1 MVTEMASVILG
12 KKIGMTRVF
21 DEEGRV
27 VPVTVIEAGPCV
39 VVQRKTS
46 DKDGYEAIQV
56 GMGERKRS
64 RANQPLTGHFQSKGL
79 TPKQSLKE
87 FRIAAAEEYAQGDE
101 IKVDRFSKGEKVT
114 IQGTSK
120 GKGFAGGM
128 KRHHFVGG
136 PMEHGAS
143 KIHRKPMS
151 GGATDA
157 ARVFP
162 GARRPGHMGAETVTT
177 KGLTIVD
184 VDVDRNLLLIKGAVP
199 GANGGLLAIFGRR
212 DVLKG

>member
-1 MVTEMASVILG
+1 MPAILG

-21 DEEGRV
+21 DEQGRI
-27 VPVTVIEAGPCV
+27 VPVTVVEAGPCV
-39 VVQRKTS
+39 VVQRKTREA
-46 DKDGYEAIQV
+46 DGYEAMQI
-56 GMGERKRS
+56 GFEDRKRN
-64 RANQPLTGHFQSKGL
+64 RLNQPLLGHFQSRNQE
-79 TPKQSLKE
+79 PKRYLREVPVPAGQDP
-87 FRIAAAEEYAQGDE
+87 ATGDE
-101 IKVDRFSKGEKVT
+101 LRVDLFKKGDQIVV
-114 IQGTSK
+114 QGRSK

-162 GARRPGHMGAETVTT
+162 GARRPGHMGDATVTQ
-177 KGLTIVD
+177 KGLTVVD
-184 VDVDRNLLLIKGAVP
+184 VDADRNLMLIRGAVP
-199 GANGGLLAIFGRR
+199 GANGGLLIIRSR
-212 DVLKG
+212 E

>member
-1 MVTEMASVILG
+1 MVTEMPAAILG

-21 DEEGRV
+21 DDQGRV
-27 VPVTVIEAGPCV
+27 VPVTVVEAGPCV
-39 VVQRKTS
+39 VVQRKTTA
-46 DKDGYEAIQV
+46 KDGYEAIQV
-56 GMGERKRS
+56 GLGSRKRS
-64 RANQPLTGHFQSKGL
+64 HTNQPLMGHFGNISPQRYLREIKLQAG
-79 TPKQSLKE
+79 
-87 FRIAAAEEYAQGDE
+87 EEYAAGDE
-101 IKVDRFSKGEKVT
+101 IKADVFNKGDVVT

-151 GGATDA
+151 AGATDA

-162 GARRPGHMGAETVTT
+162 GKRSPGHMGAATVTT
-177 KGLTIVD
+177 KGLTVIEVD
-184 VDVDRNLLLIKGAVP
+184 PERNLLLIKGAVP
-199 GANGGLLAIFGRR
+199 GANGGLLVITRGRE
-212 DVLKG
+212 VAKG

>member
-1 MVTEMASVILG
+1 MASVLLG
-12 KKIGMTRVF
+12 KKIGMTRIF
-21 DEEGRV
+21 DEQGRV
-27 VPVTVIEAGPCV
+27 VSVTVIEAEPCV
-39 VVQRKTS
+39 VVQRKTTE
-46 DKDGYEAIQV
+46 KDGYEAVQL

-64 RANQPLTGHFQSKGL
+64 RTNQPLTGHFQSKGL
-79 TPKQSLKE
+79 TPKKVLKE
-87 FRIAAAEEYAQGDE
+87 FRLDSGEEYAQGE
-101 IKVDRFSKGEKVT
+101 EVKLDRFAKGDKVT

-184 VDVDRNLLLIKGAVP
+184 VDLDRNLLLIKGAVP
-199 GANGGLLAIFGRR
+199 GANGGVVAIYGRR
-212 DVLKG
+212 DVRKG

>member
-1 MVTEMASVILG
+1 MPAVILG
-12 KKIGMTRVF
+12 KKIGMTRIF
-21 DEEGRV
+21 DEQGRV
-27 VPVTVIEAGPCV
+27 VPVTVVEAGPCV
-39 VVQRKTS
+39 VVQRKTVAS
-46 DKDGYEAIQV
+46 DGYEAVQL
-56 GMGERKRS
+56 GFGERKRS
-64 RANQPLTGHFQSKGL
+64 RTNQPLTGHFQTRNIPPRQHL
-79 TPKQSLKE
+79 RE
-87 FRIAAAEEYAQGDE
+87 FRVAADEEYAQGDE
-101 IKVDRFSKGEKVT
+101 VKVDRFSKGDKVT

-162 GARRPGHMGAETVTT
+162 GARRPGHLGAATTTT

-184 VDVDRNLLLIKGAVP
+184 VDADRNLLLIKGAVP
-199 GANGGLLAIFGRR
+199 GANGGLLSIFGRR

>member
-1 MVTEMASVILG
+1 MVTKMPAILG

-21 DEEGRV
+21 DEQGRM

-39 VVQRKTS
+39 VVQRKTT

-56 GMGERKRS
+56 GFEDRKRE
-64 RANQPLTGHFQSKGL
+64 RLNQPQLGHFQSRNVP
-79 TPKQSLKE
+79 PKRYLRELPVPAGQELDP
-87 FRIAAAEEYAQGDE
+87 GDE
-101 IKVDRFSKGEKVT
+101 LRVELFSKGDSV
-114 IQGTSK
+114 IVQGQSK

-128 KRHHFVGG
+128 KRYHFVGG

-162 GARRPGHMGAETVTT
+162 GARRPGHLGDARITQ
-177 KGLTIVD
+177 KGLTVVD
-184 VDVDRNLLLIKGAVP
+184 VDADRNLLLIRGSVP
-199 GANGGLLAIFGRR
+199 GANGGLLVISSR
-212 DVLKG
+212 DKA

>member
-1 MVTEMASVILG
+1 MPAILG

-21 DEEGRV
+21 DEQGRM

-39 VVQRKTS
+39 VVQRKTTA
-46 DKDGYEAIQV
+46 KDGYEAIQV
-56 GMGERKRS
+56 GFEDRKRE
-64 RANQPLTGHFQSKGL
+64 RLNQPLLGHFQSRNVA
-79 TPKQSLKE
+79 PKRYLRE
-87 FRIAAAEEYAQGDE
+87 FHVAAEQEVNTGDE
-101 IKVDRFSKGEKVT
+101 IRVEVFTKGDQVVV
-114 IQGTSK
+114 QGTSK

-128 KRHHFVGG
+128 KRYHFHGG

-162 GARRPGHMGAETVTT
+162 GARRPGHLGAATVTQ
-177 KGLTIVD
+177 KGLTVVD
-184 VDVDRNLLLIKGAVP
+184 VDAERNLLLIKGAVP
-199 GANGGLLAIFGRR
+199 GANGGLLVIRSRESA
-212 DVLKG
+212 

>member
-1 MVTEMASVILG
+1 MLG
-12 KKIGMTRVF
+12 KKIGMTRIF
-21 DEEGRV
+21 DAEGRV
-27 VPVTVIEAGPCV
+27 VPITVIEAHPCV
-39 VVQRKTS
+39 VVQRKTTE
-46 DKDGYEAIQV
+46 KDGYEAVQL

-64 RANQPLTGHFQSKGL
+64 RTNQPLTGHFQSKGL
-79 TPKQSLKE
+79 TPKKTLRE
-87 FRIAAAEEYAQGDE
+87 FRLDAGAGYAQGEE
-101 IKVDRFSKGEKVT
+101 IKIDGFAKGDKVT
-114 IQGTSK
+114 IQGISK

-184 VDVDRNLLLIKGAVP
+184 VDLDRNLLLLKGAVP
-199 GANGGLLAIFGRR
+199 GANGGVVAIYGRR
-212 DVLKG
+212 DVRKG

>member
-1 MVTEMASVILG
+1 MAAVILG
-12 KKIGMTRVF
+12 KKIGMTRIF
-21 DEEGRV
+21 DEQGRV
-27 VPVTVIEAGPCV
+27 VPVTVVEAGPCV
-39 VVQRKTS
+39 VVQRKTA
-46 DKDGYEAIQV
+46 DKDGYEAIQL
-56 GMGERKRS
+56 GLGERKRS
-64 RANQPLTGHFQSKGL
+64 RTNQPMTGHFQSKGL
-79 TPKQSLKE
+79 TPKQYLKE
-87 FRIAAAEEYAQGDE
+87 FRLDAGDEYAQGDE
-101 IKVDRFSKGEKVT
+101 VKVDRFAKGEKVT

-151 GGATDA
+151 AGATDA

-162 GARRPGHMGAETVTT
+162 GKRGPGHMGAATVTT

-184 VDVDRNLLLIKGAVP
+184 VDVDRNLLLIRGAVP

-212 DVLKG
+212 DVRKG

>member
-12 KKIGMTRVF
+12 KKIGMTRIF
-21 DEEGRV
+21 DAEGRV
-27 VPVTVIEAGPCV
+27 VPITVIQAGPCV
-39 VVQRKTS
+39 VVQRKTAAT
-46 DKDGYEAIQV
+46 DGYEAVQL
-56 GMGERKRS
+56 GFGERKAS
-64 RANQPLTGHFQSKGL
+64 RANQPMVGHFQSKGI
-79 TPKQSLKE
+79 TPKQYLRE
-87 FRIAAAEEYAQGDE
+87 FRISSEEQYAPGDE
-101 IKVDRFSKGEKVT
+101 VKVDRFNKGDKVT
-114 IQGTSK
+114 IQGKSK

-157 ARVFP
+157 ARVWP
-162 GARRPGHMGAETVTT
+162 GVRRPGHMGAETSTT

-199 GANGGLLAIFGRR
+199 GANGGLLAIYGRR
-212 DVLKG
+212 DVGKG

>member
-1 MVTEMASVILG
+1 
-12 KKIGMTRVF
+12 MTRIF

-27 VPVTVIEAGPCV
+27 VPVTVVEAGPCV
-39 VVQRKTS
+39 VVQRKTDTS
-46 DKDGYEAIQV
+46 DGYSAVQL
-56 GMGERKRS
+56 GYLERKRS
-64 RANQPLTGHFQSKGL
+64 RTNQPLTGHFQSKGL
-79 TPKQSLKE
+79 TPKRYLKE
-87 FRIAAAEEYAQGDE
+87 FRIDSNEEYAQGDE
-101 IKVDRFSKGEKVT
+101 VKVDRFSKGEKVT

-162 GARRPGHMGAETVTT
+162 GARRPGHMGAATVTT

-199 GANGGLLAIFGRR
+199 GANGGLLSIFGRR
-212 DVLKG
+212 DVAKG

>member
-1 MVTEMASVILG
+1 MPAVILG
-12 KKIGMTRVF
+12 KKIGMTRIF
-21 DEEGRV
+21 DEQGRV
-27 VPVTVIEAGPCV
+27 VPVTVVEAGPCV
-39 VVQRKTS
+39 VVQRKT
-46 DKDGYEAIQV
+46 DEKDGYCAIQV
-56 GMGERKRS
+56 GFMERKRS
-64 RANQPLTGHFQSKGL
+64 HTNQPMMGHFQSKGI
-79 TPKQSLKE
+79 TPKRFLRE
-87 FRIAAAEEYAQGDE
+87 FRIAASEEYAQGDE
-101 IKVDRFSKGEKVT
+101 VKVDRFAKGEKVT

-157 ARVFP
+157 ARVFL
-162 GARRPGHMGAETVTT
+162 GVRRPGHMGAATTTT

-199 GANGGLLAIFGRR
+199 GANGGLLSIFGRR
-212 DVLKG
+212 DVGKG

>member
-1 MVTEMASVILG
+1 
-12 KKIGMTRVF
+12 MTRVF
-21 DEEGRV
+21 DEQGRV
-27 VPVTVIEAGPCV
+27 VPVTVVEAGPCV
-39 VVQRKTS
+39 VVQRKTIA
-46 DKDGYEAIQV
+46 KDGYEAIQV
-56 GMGERKRS
+56 GFGERKANRT
-64 RANQPLTGHFQSKGL
+64 NQPLTGHFRSKGQS
-79 TPKQSLKE
+79 PKQYLRE
-87 FRIAAAEEYAQGDE
+87 FRLDSPEEYAQGEE
-101 IKVDRFSKGEKVT
+101 IRVDRFAKGDTIT

-128 KRHHFVGG
+128 KRHHFSGG

-151 GGATDA
+151 AGATDA

-162 GARRPGHMGAETVTT
+162 GKRGPGHLGADTVTT

-184 VDVDRNLLLIKGAVP
+184 VDADRNLMLVKGAVP

-212 DVLKG
+212 DIAKG